1 VIEALSYALAY
12 LVFPGILFAGAV
24 GLLFAGIDRKLTGHM
39 QHRIGPPIWQEFL
52 DIGKLFGKEDIT
64 PTAANSFI
72 FNCAPLLCFGAI
84 MAVMLLLPI
93 NSSQPVLTSVGD
105 LIVIIYLLNI
115 PAVCMMLAGYAS
127 GCPFGTTGSSRY
139 MVQLFGYEL
148 AFIIAALA
156 VVVRVG
162 PFATATGVS
171 SLSLS
176 SIVAY
181 QAQNGWMVSQVALIP
196 AAIAILIAAQGKLL
210 RAPFDIPEAES
221 EIVHGSLTEYSGPK
235 LAILRIAYDIE
246 LFVVA
251 AVITVL
257 FFGGPVPHTIGG
269 IYIPGVVSFLIK
281 CFGIVVLSTVIRN
294 IAARLRI
301 DQALKFFW
309 TFPTLLAAISLLLVV
324 VT

>member
-1 VIEALSYALAY
+1 M
-12 LVFPGILFAGAV
+12 FPGILFAGAV

-39 QHRIGPPIWQEFL
+39 QNRIGPPIWQEFL
-52 DIGKLFGKEDIT
+52 DVGKLFGKEDIT
-64 PTAANSFI
+64 PTAANSFV

-127 GCPFGTTGSSRY
+127 GCPFGTIGSSRY
-139 MVQLFGYEL
+139 MVQLLGYEL

-156 VVVRVG
+156 AAAKVG
-162 PFATATGVS
+162 W

-176 SIVAY
+176 SIVSY

-235 LAILRIAYDIE
+235 LGILRIAYDIE

-251 AVITVL
+251 AVIVVL
-257 FFGGPVPHTIGG
+257 FFGGPVPHTIYG
-269 IYIPGVVSFLIK
+269 IYIPGVVGFLIK
-281 CFGIVVLSTVIRN
+281 CLGIVVLSTVIRN

-309 TFPTLLAAISLLLVV
+309 TFPTLLAAISLFLVV

>member
-1 VIEALSYALAY
+1 VIEALEYILAY

-39 QHRIGPPIWQEFL
+39 QNRIGPPIWQEFL
-52 DIGKLFGKEDIT
+52 DVGKLFGKEDIT
-64 PTAANSFI
+64 PTAANSFV

-156 VVVRVG
+156 AAAKVG
-162 PFATATGVS
+162 W

-176 SIVAY
+176 SIVSY

-235 LAILRIAYDIE
+235 LGILRIAYDIE
-246 LFVVA
+246 VFVVA

-281 CFGIVVLSTVIRN
+281 CLGIVVLSTIIRN

-309 TFPTLLAAISLLLVV
+309 TFPTLLAAISLFLVV

>member
-1 VIEALSYALAY
+1 VIEALEYILAY

-39 QHRIGPPIWQEFL
+39 QNRIGPPIWQEFL
-52 DIGKLFGKEDIT
+52 DVGKLFGKEDIT
-64 PTAANSFI
+64 PTAANSFV

-127 GCPFGTTGSSRY
+127 GCPFGTIGSSRY
-139 MVQLFGYEL
+139 MVQLLGYEL

-156 VVVRVG
+156 AAAKVG
-162 PFATATGVS
+162 W

-176 SIVAY
+176 SIVSY

-235 LAILRIAYDIE
+235 LGILRIAYDIE
-246 LFVVA
+246 VFVVA
-251 AVITVL
+251 AVIVVL

-281 CFGIVVLSTVIRN
+281 CLGIVVLSTVIRN

-309 TFPTLLAAISLLLVV
+309 TFPTLLAAISLFLVV

>member
-1 VIEALSYALAY
+1 VIETLWYVFAY
-12 LVFPGILFAGAV
+12 FVFPGILFASAV
-24 GLLFAGIDRKLTGHM
+24 GLLFMGIDRKITGHM

-52 DIGKLFGKEDIT
+52 DVGKLFCKEDVT
-64 PTAANSFI
+64 PAAANSFV
-72 FNCAPLLCFGAI
+72 FNCAPLLSFGALI
-84 MAVMLLLPI
+84 AVVLLLPI
-93 NSSQPVLTSVGD
+93 NSAQPVLTSVAD

-127 GCPFGTTGSSRY
+127 GCPFGTIGSSRY
-139 MVQLFGYEL
+139 VIQLFGYEL
-148 AFIIAALA
+148 AFIIAAFA
-156 VVVRVG
+156 VAAKAG
-162 PFATATGVS
+162 W
-171 SLSLS
+171 SLGLS

-181 QAQNGWMVSQVALIP
+181 QAQNGWMAFQVALIP

-210 RAPFDIPEAES
+210 RVPFDIPEAES
-221 EIVHGSLTEYSGPK
+221 EIVHGPQTEYSGPK

-251 AVITVL
+251 AVVVVL

-269 IYIPGVVSFLIK
+269 VHIPGVVGFLIK

-309 TFPTLLAAISLLLVV
+309 TFPTLLAAISLFLVMV
-324 VT
+324 V

>member
-1 VIEALSYALAY
+1 VIEALESILAY

-39 QHRIGPPIWQEFL
+39 QHRIGPPVWQEFL
-52 DIGKLFGKEDIT
+52 DVGKLFGKEDIT
-64 PTAANSFI
+64 PAAANSFI
-72 FNCAPLLCFGAI
+72 FNIAPLLCFGAI

-93 NSSQPVLTSVGD
+93 NSPQPVFTSVGD

-139 MVQLFGYEL
+139 VVQLFGYEL

-156 VVVRVG
+156 AAAKVG
-162 PFATATGVS
+162 W

-176 SIVAY
+176 SIVSY

-235 LAILRIAYDIE
+235 LGILRIAYDIE

-251 AVITVL
+251 AVIVTL

-281 CFGIVVLSTVIRN
+281 CLGIVVLSTAIRN

-309 TFPTLLAAISLLLVV
+309 TFPTLLAAISLFLVV

>member
-1 VIEALSYALAY
+1 VIEALEYILAY

-39 QHRIGPPIWQEFL
+39 QNRIGPPIWQEFL
-52 DIGKLFGKEDIT
+52 DVGKLFGKEDIT
-64 PTAANSFI
+64 PTAANSFV

-127 GCPFGTTGSSRY
+127 GCPFGTIGSSRY

-148 AFIIAALA
+148 AFIVAALA
-156 VVVRVG
+156 AAAKVG
-162 PFATATGVS
+162 W

-176 SIVAY
+176 SIVSY

-235 LAILRIAYDIE
+235 LGILRIAYDIE
-246 LFVVA
+246 VFVVA
-251 AVITVL
+251 AVIVVL

-281 CFGIVVLSTVIRN
+281 CLGIVVLSTVIRN

-309 TFPTLLAAISLLLVV
+309 TFPTLLAAISLFLVV

>member
-1 VIEALSYALAY
+1 MIEALEYILAY

-39 QHRIGPPIWQEFL
+39 QHRIGPPVWQEFL
-52 DIGKLFGKEDIT
+52 DVGKLFGKEDIT
-64 PTAANSFI
+64 PAAANSFV
-72 FNCAPLLCFGAI
+72 FNIAPLLCFGAI

-93 NSSQPVLTSVGD
+93 NSAQPVLTSVGD

-127 GCPFGTTGSSRY
+127 GCPFGTIGSSRY
-139 MVQLFGYEL
+139 VVQLFGYEL

-156 VVVRVG
+156 AAAKVG
-162 PFATATGVS
+162 W

-176 SIVAY
+176 SIVSY

-210 RAPFDIPEAES
+210 RTPFDIPEAES

-235 LAILRIAYDIE
+235 LGILRIASDIE

-251 AVITVL
+251 AVIVTL

-269 IYIPGVVSFLIK
+269 IYIPGIVSFLIK

-294 IAARLRI
+294 IVARLRI

-309 TFPTLLAAISLLLVV
+309 TFPTLLAAISLFLVV

>member
-39 QHRIGPPIWQEFL
+39 QNRIGPPIWQEFL
-52 DIGKLFGKEDIT
+52 DVGKLFGKEDIT
-64 PTAANSFI
+64 PAAANSFV

-84 MAVMLLLPI
+84 MTVMLLLPI

-127 GCPFGTTGSSRY
+127 GCPFGTIGSSRY
-139 MVQLFGYEL
+139 VVQLFGYEL

-156 VVVRVG
+156 AAAKVG
-162 PFATATGVS
+162 W

-176 SIVAY
+176 SIVSY

-210 RAPFDIPEAES
+210 RVPFDIPEAES

-269 IYIPGVVSFLIK
+269 IYIPGVASFLIK

-309 TFPTLLAAISLLLVV
+309 TFPTLLAAISLFLVV

>member
-1 VIEALSYALAY
+1 MIEALGYVLAFF
-12 LVFPGILFAGAV
+12 VFPGILFASAV

-52 DIGKLFGKEDIT
+52 DVGKLFGKEDIT
-64 PTAANSFI
+64 PAAANSFV
-72 FNCAPLLCFGAI
+72 FNCAPLLCFGAVT
-84 MAVMLLLPI
+84 AVMLLLPI
-93 NSSQPVLTSVGD
+93 NSSQPVLTSVAD

-139 MVQLFGYEL
+139 VVQLFGYEL
-148 AFIIAALA
+148 AFIIAALSVA
-156 VVVRVG
+156 AKVG
-162 PFATATGVS
+162 W

-176 SIVAY
+176 SIVSY

-210 RAPFDIPEAES
+210 RVPFDIPEAES

-235 LAILRIAYDIE
+235 LAILRIAYNIE

-251 AVITVL
+251 AVVVNL

-269 IYIPGVVSFLIK
+269 VYIPGVVSFLIK

-309 TFPTLLAAISLLLVV
+309 TFPTLLAAISLFLVV

>member
-1 VIEALSYALAY
+1 VIEALNYVLAFF
-12 LVFPGILFAGAV
+12 VFPGILFASAV

-52 DIGKLFGKEDIT
+52 DVGKLLGKEDIT
-64 PTAANSFI
+64 PAAANSFV
-72 FNCAPLLCFGAI
+72 FNCAPLLCFGAVT
-84 MAVMLLLPI
+84 AVTMLLPI
-93 NSSQPVLTSVGD
+93 NSPQPVLTSVAD

-127 GCPFGTTGSSRY
+127 GCPFGTAGASRH

-156 VVVRVG
+156 AAAKVG
-162 PFATATGVS
+162 W
-171 SLSLS
+171 SLSFS

-181 QAQNGWMVSQVALIP
+181 QAQNGWMVFQVALVP
-196 AAIAILIAAQGKLL
+196 AAIAILIAVQGKLL
-210 RAPFDIPEAES
+210 RVPFDIPEAES

-235 LAILRIAYDIE
+235 LAILRIAYNIE

-251 AVITVL
+251 GVVVNL

-309 TFPTLLAAISLLLVV
+309 TFPTLLAMISLLLVM

>member
-1 VIEALSYALAY
+1 MIEALSYALAY

-127 GCPFGTTGSSRY
+127 GCPFGTIGSSRY
-139 MVQLFGYEL
+139 VVQLFGYEL

-156 VVVRVG
+156 AAANVG
-162 PFATATGVS
+162 W

-176 SIVAY
+176 SIVSY

-210 RAPFDIPEAES
+210 RTPFDIPEAES

>member
-1 VIEALSYALAY
+1 VIEALEYILAY

-39 QHRIGPPIWQEFL
+39 QNRIGPPIWQEFL
-52 DIGKLFGKEDIT
+52 DVGKLFGKEDIT
-64 PTAANSFI
+64 PTAANSFV

-127 GCPFGTTGSSRY
+127 GCPFGTIGSSRY

-156 VVVRVG
+156 AAAKVG
-162 PFATATGVS
+162 W

-176 SIVAY
+176 SIVSY

-235 LAILRIAYDIE
+235 LGILRIAYDIE
-246 LFVVA
+246 VFVVA
-251 AVITVL
+251 AVIVVL

-281 CFGIVVLSTVIRN
+281 CLGIVVLSTVIRN

-309 TFPTLLAAISLLLVV
+309 TFPTLLAAISLFLVV

>member
-1 VIEALSYALAY
+1 MIEALGYVLAFF
-12 LVFPGILFAGAV
+12 VFPGILFASAV

-52 DIGKLFGKEDIT
+52 DVGKLFGKEDIT
-64 PTAANSFI
+64 PAAANSFV
-72 FNCAPLLCFGAI
+72 FNCVPLLCFGAV

-93 NSSQPVLTSVGD
+93 NSSQPVLTSVAD
-105 LIVIIYLLNI
+105 MIVIIYLLNI

-127 GCPFGTTGSSRY
+127 GCPFGTIGSSRY
-139 MVQLFGYEL
+139 VVQLFGYEL

-156 VVVRVG
+156 AAAKVG
-162 PFATATGVS
+162 W

-176 SIVAY
+176 SIVSY

-210 RAPFDIPEAES
+210 RVPFDIPEAES

-235 LAILRIAYDIE
+235 LAILRIAYNIE

-269 IYIPGVVSFLIK
+269 IYIPGVVSLLIK

-309 TFPTLLAAISLLLVV
+309 TFPTLLAAISLFLVA

>member
-1 VIEALSYALAY
+1 MIEALEYILAY

-39 QHRIGPPIWQEFL
+39 QNRIGPPIWQEFL
-52 DIGKLFGKEDIT
+52 DVGKLFGKEDIT
-64 PTAANSFI
+64 PTAANSFV

-127 GCPFGTTGSSRY
+127 GCPFGTIGSSRY

-148 AFIIAALA
+148 AFIVAALA
-156 VVVRVG
+156 AAAKVG
-162 PFATATGVS
+162 W

-176 SIVAY
+176 SIVSY

-235 LAILRIAYDIE
+235 LGILRIAYDIE
-246 LFVVA
+246 VFVVA
-251 AVITVL
+251 AVIVVL

-281 CFGIVVLSTVIRN
+281 CLGIVVLSTVIRN

-309 TFPTLLAAISLLLVV
+309 TFPTLLAAISLFLVV

>member
-1 VIEALSYALAY
+1 
-12 LVFPGILFAGAV
+12 
-24 GLLFAGIDRKLTGHM
+24 
-39 QHRIGPPIWQEFL
+39 
-52 DIGKLFGKEDIT
+52 
-64 PTAANSFI
+64 
-72 FNCAPLLCFGAI
+72 
-84 MAVMLLLPI
+84 MLLLPI

-156 VVVRVG
+156 AAAKVG
-162 PFATATGVS
+162 W

-176 SIVAY
+176 SIVSY

-309 TFPTLLAAISLLLVV
+309 TFPTLLAAISLFLVV

>member
-1 VIEALSYALAY
+1 
-12 LVFPGILFAGAV
+12 VFPGILFAGAV

-39 QHRIGPPIWQEFL
+39 QNRIGPPIWQEFL
-52 DIGKLFGKEDIT
+52 DVGKLFGKEDIT
-64 PTAANSFI
+64 PTAANSFV

-127 GCPFGTTGSSRY
+127 GCPFGTIGSSRY
-139 MVQLFGYEL
+139 MVQLLGYEL

-156 VVVRVG
+156 AAAKVG
-162 PFATATGVS
+162 W

-176 SIVAY
+176 SIVSY

-235 LAILRIAYDIE
+235 LGILRIAYDIE

-251 AVITVL
+251 AVIVVL
-257 FFGGPVPHTIGG
+257 FFGGPVPHTIYG
-269 IYIPGVVSFLIK
+269 IYIPGVVGFLIK
-281 CFGIVVLSTVIRN
+281 CLGIVVLSTVIRN

-309 TFPTLLAAISLLLVV
+309 TFPTLLAAISLFLVV

>member
-1 VIEALSYALAY
+1 MIEALSYALAY

-39 QHRIGPPIWQEFL
+39 QNRIGPPIWQEFL
-52 DIGKLFGKEDIT
+52 DVGKLFGKEDIT
-64 PTAANSFI
+64 PTAANSFV

-127 GCPFGTTGSSRY
+127 GCPFGTIGSSRY

-156 VVVRVG
+156 AAAKVG
-162 PFATATGVS
+162 W

-176 SIVAY
+176 SIVSY

-235 LAILRIAYDIE
+235 LGILRIAYDIE

-251 AVITVL
+251 AVIVVL
-257 FFGGPVPHTIGG
+257 FFGGPVPHTIYG
-269 IYIPGVVSFLIK
+269 IYIPGVVGFLIK
-281 CFGIVVLSTVIRN
+281 CLGIVVLSTVIRN

-309 TFPTLLAAISLLLVV
+309 TFPTLLAAISLFLVV

>member
-1 VIEALSYALAY
+1 MIEALEYILAY

-39 QHRIGPPIWQEFL
+39 QNRIGPPIWQEFL

-64 PTAANSFI
+64 PTAANSFV

-127 GCPFGTTGSSRY
+127 GCPFGTIGSSRY
-139 MVQLFGYEL
+139 MVQLLGYEL

-156 VVVRVG
+156 AAAKVG
-162 PFATATGVS
+162 W

-176 SIVAY
+176 SIVSY

-235 LAILRIAYDIE
+235 LGILRIAYDIE

-251 AVITVL
+251 AVIVVL
-257 FFGGPVPHTIGG
+257 FFGGPVPHTICG

-281 CFGIVVLSTVIRN
+281 CLGIVVLSTVIRN

-309 TFPTLLAAISLLLVV
+309 TFPTLLAAISLFLVV